1 MLVYCSNNKTEKQHS
16 LKVRYF
22 IKITKWELLYTI
34 TLMEQLI
41 CPCYIYCFQPRLM
54 KTQLT
59 NFGPQNVLG
68 MLVYGSK
75 KPKKNVL
82 RALDIGST
90 SK

>member
-1 MLVYCSNNKTEKQHS
+1 
-16 LKVRYF
+16 
-22 IKITKWELLYTI
+22 
-34 TLMEQLI
+34 MEQLI

-82 RALDIGST
+82 RTLDIGST